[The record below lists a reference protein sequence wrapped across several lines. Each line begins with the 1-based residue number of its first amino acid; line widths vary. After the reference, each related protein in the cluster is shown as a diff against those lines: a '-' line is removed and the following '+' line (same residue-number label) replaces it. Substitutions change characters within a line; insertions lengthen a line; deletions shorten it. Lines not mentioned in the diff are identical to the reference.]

1 MMRFVA
7 LHLRGTKL
15 FETTLVN
22 QVPTR
27 CTTRARDW
35 RIERIEEGGDEQVN
49 EFSLIVLH
57 VCDVKV
63 LM

>member
-1 MMRFVA
+1 MA
-7 LHLRGTKL
+7 G
-15 FETTLVN
+15 
-22 QVPTR
+22 
-27 CTTRARDW
+27 DW
-35 RIERIEEGGDEQVN
+35 RIERESRRGEDEQVN